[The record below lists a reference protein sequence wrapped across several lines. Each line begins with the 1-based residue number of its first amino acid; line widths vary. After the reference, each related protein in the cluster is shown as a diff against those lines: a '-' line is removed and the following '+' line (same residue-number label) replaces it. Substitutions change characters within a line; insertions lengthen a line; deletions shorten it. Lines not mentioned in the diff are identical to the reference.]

1 MCCRLCIVNYFVSL
15 PQITQMQKH
24 IFLIISLMVTLQVS
38 AIDTQVPALHW
49 TLPTTLNGIRQE
61 RAKLTLKEEPIPV
74 SCMVQRPNN
83 NPFVQPEAVDVSQ
96 EKRYWTVK
104 RDLSLASVPYI
115 ALGIAA
121 HAIKRDVRKI
131 NNDINSGFHNR
142 ADDYLQYAPIALT
155 YGLKA
160 TGYQG
165 RSQWGRLLVSNAF
178 SAIIM
183 AALVNGIKYSA
194 AEERPDGSTSNSFP
208 SGHTATAFMAATIL
222 HKEYGLTRSLWYS
235 VGGYAVATGIGAF
248 RVMNNRHWVSDVMTG
263 AGIGI
268 LSAELGY
275 AISDLIFKDKYTL
288 RREMEN
294 LNDVR
299 EHPSFF
305 SLQAGAGIMLSSKGV
320 PDDIIAAGG
329 PNSIKHGIS
338 SVIGAEAAYFLN
350 PYLGFGLRAR
360 INSTAV
366 TPSWDGTDEIW
377 TFGTERYNPATNQ
390 YEHPNTADANYR
402 HDNSTHKDQL
412 SSFDIMGGIYGQL
425 PLNKRMS
432 LGTKLLFG
440 HRHSGNVWYWADM
453 SSNDDNYESLLMNFV
468 TELTKVDEKSDINT
482 YDRVQGI
489 DLTGKGSFIFGTGI
503 CFSYALKHNIVWR
516 IGLDYDFTHA
526 RYDYE
531 YTNFSLVDVANRYL
545 SSQES
550 DISDL
555 FSETNGSFNRAI
567 HQITPNFGICFSF

>member
-83 NPFVQPEAVDVSQ
+83 NPFVRPEAVDVSQ

-366 TPSWDGTDEIW
+366 TPSWDGTDDIW